1 MTYLLA
7 RTIAVLVTSFLT
19 KVGVPLVFAWQTG
32 AIALGYAV
40 VLAVI
45 NAVIKPGIS
54 TLAFPITLLTLGAF
68 SLVINGLM
76 VALAAYVVPG
86 FNIPSFLMAVV
97 FAVVLSMVN
106 FVLHPFE

>member
-1 MTYLLA
+1 MNYILT
-7 RTIAVLVTSFLT
+7 RTVAVLITSYIT
-19 KVGVPLVFAWQTG
+19 RVGVPLVFAWQTG
-32 AIALGYAV
+32 VIAVTFAL

-45 NAVIKPGIS
+45 NTIIKPGIAA
-54 TLAFPITLLTLGAF
+54 LAFPITLLTLGAF

-76 VALAAYVVPG
+76 VALAAFLVPG
-86 FNIPSFLMAVV
+86 FSIPSFWMAVV